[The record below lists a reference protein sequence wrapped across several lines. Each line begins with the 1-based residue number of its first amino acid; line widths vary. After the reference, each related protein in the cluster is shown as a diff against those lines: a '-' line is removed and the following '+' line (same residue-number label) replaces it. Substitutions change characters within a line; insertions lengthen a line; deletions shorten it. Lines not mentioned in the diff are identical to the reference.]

1 MPTRSKTSVRARAR
15 RILVVDDD
23 DLFRESIAGNLSESG
38 FDVAAFPDGN
48 RFLDFLGGGETGDIV
63 LLDWKMPGMT
73 GIQVLHRIR
82 ELGIDL
88 PVIFLTH
95 LNEQIY
101 EERALGGGAVDF
113 VEKTR
118 SFAIILRRIELSLTA
133 RRAGGDGTQGA
144 LNDTGAPV
152 RQGSLSLDPDS
163 CRAFWNGQEVDLT
176 LTEFEIVQ
184 RLIDRAGRDLPY
196 RDLYD
201 IVHGPDFAAGLGS
214 EGYRAN
220 VRAFIKRIR
229 QKFRNA
235 DDAFDCIVNYP
246 GFGYRWVSDE
256 AP

>member
-1 MPTRSKTSVRARAR
+1 MPPPSRTLARDRTR
-15 RILVVDDD
+15 RILVVEDD
-23 DLFRESIAGNLSESG
+23 DLFRESIVENLSESG

-48 RFLDFLGGGETGDIV
+48 RFLSFLDHGETGDIV
-63 LLDWKMPGMT
+63 LLDWKMPGMS

-95 LNEQIY
+95 LNEQVY

-118 SFAIILRRIELSLTA
+118 SFTIILRRIELILNG
-133 RRAGGDGTQGA
+133 RRVVGTGRTESAKGEA
-144 LNDTGAPV
+144 LALV
-152 RQGSLSLDPDS
+152 RRGSLSLDMGS
-163 CRAFWNGQEVDLT
+163 CRAFWKGQEIDLT

-184 RLIDRAGRDLPY
+184 RLVDRAGRDLPY

-201 IVHGPDFAAGLGS
+201 IVHGPEFAAGLGS

-220 VRAFIKRIR
+220 VRAFIRRIR
-229 QKFRNA
+229 QKFRST

-256 AP
+256 D